1 MAFDS
6 AGKGLAA
13 QIFRPEPARLA
24 LLRSAWAVAVG
35 PELARRTEV
44 LAVEGRTL
52 RVRVPD
58 AGWRKVLHRMQGQ
71 IVYRLR
77 AIAGE
82 LGPSRIGFSEGQVM
96 PAAEPKAP
104 APPKDEGPVA
114 MGAALAAAV
123 DGIPDPELRAA
134 FVAAAQR
141 YLARVGPSR
150 RTKETSDA

>member
-1 MAFDS
+1 MAFNP

-44 LAVEGRTL
+44 IAVEGRTL

-82 LGPSRIGFSEGQVM
+82 LGPARIGFSDGQVTL
-96 PAAEPKAP
+96 AAEVKAS
-104 APPKDEGPVA
+104 APEQNEGSTA
-114 MGAALAAAV
+114 MGPALAAAV
-123 DGIPDPELRAA
+123 DGIPDPELRKA
-134 FVAAAQR
+134 FVAPAER

-150 RTKETSDA
+150 RAKETSDA

>member
-1 MAFDS
+1 
-6 AGKGLAA
+6 
-13 QIFRPEPARLA
+13 
-24 LLRSAWAVAVG
+24 
-35 PELARRTEV
+35 
-44 LAVEGRTL
+44 
-52 RVRVPD
+52 
-58 AGWRKVLHRMQGQ
+58 
-71 IVYRLR
+71 VYRLR

-82 LGPSRIGFSEGQVM
+82 LGPSRIGFSEGQVI
-96 PAAEPKAP
+96 PAAEPKVP

-134 FVAAAQR
+134 FAAAAER